1 MSDKVETAEDD
12 REQENTGKTMY
23 LSRMEKLKDLLLEN
37 GNKKGGE
44 LRLSITQHHIFLK
57 GKKNSVKKTWVQ

>member
-1 MSDKVETAEDD
+1 MCDKVETAEDD
-12 REQENTGKTMY
+12 RKQENIGKIMC

-37 GNKKGGE
+37 RNKTGGT

-57 GKKNSVKKTWVQ
+57 GKKTTV

>member
-1 MSDKVETAEDD
+1 MCDKVEIAEDD
-12 REQENTGKTMY
+12 RKQENIGKIMY

-37 GNKKGGE
+37 RNKTGGK

-57 GKKNSVKKTWVQ
+57 GKKNNSIKKT